1 MKPVEQRVYL
11 IVKIEDELP
20 KTSKY
25 LVLKEN
31 GDKDFVYTPF
41 SKDVTHWLKEQ
52 KAFVFTSEE
61 LNEYTQNVIKQALE
75 TAADKA
81 QLYRQN
87 SAYKHSKFNLKI
99 EKCLNYNVG
108 IDLETITNTFEE
120 TFKKFEV

>member
-1 MKPVEQRVYL
+1 MKLVKRTVYL
-11 IVKIEDELP
+11 PVNGEQDKVVCNDYPDWMDRI
-20 KTSKY
+20 TG
-25 LVLKEN
+25 VL
-31 GDKDFVYTPF
+31 
-41 SKDVTHWLKEQ
+41 EQ
-52 KAFVFTSEE
+52 EGYFFTKEE

-120 TFKKFEV
+120 TFKKFEI

>member
-1 MKPVEQRVYL
+1 MKRTKQ
-11 IVKIEDELP
+11 
-20 KTSKY
+20 T
-25 LVLKEN
+25 VLFPFGEN
-31 GDKDFVYTPF
+31 GLLLHPLANIDQCMKSY
-41 SKDVTHWLKEQ
+41 KKEVGY
-52 KAFVFTSEE
+52 FFTAEE
-61 LNEYTQNVIKQALE
+61 LNEYTQNVIKQSLE